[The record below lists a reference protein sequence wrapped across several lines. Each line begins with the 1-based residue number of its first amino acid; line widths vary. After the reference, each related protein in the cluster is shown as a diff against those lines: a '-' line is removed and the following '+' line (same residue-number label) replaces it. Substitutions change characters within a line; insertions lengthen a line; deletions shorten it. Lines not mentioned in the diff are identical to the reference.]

1 MYTVANGPCSETEST
16 CCLSCVAARFFSWLA
31 MSSARPRRVVAGTRS
46 FGSKWTTTS
55 SVTSAAKASL
65 SSSLNAA
72 YRLLKIDSR
81 DTNLSNLSGRRLPV
95 VIHHSDAWRT
105 GPSWFLLSAAA
116 YGIGV
121 PRDERRVVVE
131 SRCRHIVNREVG
143 QRTRYVGKEQSVVWL
158 ATLAV
163 TAISG
168 PEHDRVLGARA
179 VVPGLPKTCDH
190 RVAFSVQADEQQ
202 SELSPLWIVMQ
213 PVPHPLTV
221 S

>member
-46 FGSKWTTTS
+46 FGSKCTTTS
-55 SVTSAAKASL
+55 SVTSTANVSL

-81 DTNLSNLSGRRLPV
+81 DTNLPNLSERRLPV
-95 VIHHSDAWRT
+95 VLNHSDAWRT
-105 GPSWFLLSAAA
+105 GPRLLLSAAA
-116 YGIGV
+116 DGIGV

-131 SRCRHIVNREVG
+131 SGCRHVVNREVG
-143 QRTRYVGKEQSVVWL
+143 QCRRYVGKEQSVVWL
-158 ATLAV
+158 APLAV

-168 PEHDRVLGARA
+168 PERDRVLGARA
-179 VVPGLPKTCDH
+179 VVPDLP
-190 RVAFSVQADEQQ
+190 
-202 SELSPLWIVMQ
+202 
-213 PVPHPLTV
+213 
-221 S
+221 